1 VECSLEF
8 DWPLEEWYLI
18 CSVMQALIQQ
28 HVVTDDI
35 SDHLIAMTSW
45 MNAKKARSWTF
56 LRNTYTLDRE
66 VEQSRNHFDASW
78 CRLCIPIQA
87 QKQLPGRISLSQFYH
102 QWTSD
107 HFPIIESIV
116 AKMVHHTNLCY
127 LRDCKRVLF
136 PSELLNRHINSI
148 GNKIKTKWP
157 MAYMYP

>member
-1 VECSLEF
+1 MQSRIWLASRGVISNMLSNASLNSTTRC
-8 DWPLEEWYLI
+8 DRWHI
-18 CSVMQALIQQ
+18 
-28 HVVTDDI
+28 T
-35 SDHLIAMTSW
+35 DHLIAMTSW